1 MTTALYET
9 DFSQWAVAQA
19 DILRDGDLADL
30 DLDNLIEEI
39 EDMAGRHR
47 DELHSRF
54 RQIMEHLLKMQ
65 CEPESLAVNGWRREI
80 QAYRLDLRHMLK
92 RNASLRATAGDY
104 VAEAYEDARLLAAAG
119 SACAVEDFPEFCPWT
134 ADQLLDPDFWPE

>member
-1 MTTALYET
+1 MTTKLYET
-9 DFSQWAVAQA
+9 DFSKWAVAQA

-104 VAEAYEDARLLAAAG
+104 VAEAYEAARILASTG
-119 SACAVEDFPEFCPWT
+119 SKCSVEDFPEICPWT
-134 ADQLLDPDFWPE
+134 SDQLLDPNFWP